1 MTDIDDRRFRV
12 REALTKHFGD
22 EFARDFMSI
31 TPTINWSDVATKSDL
46 DALETRVDRRF
57 AEMKGEMDHRFA
69 EMKGDMDRRFAEM
82 KGEMHSLVRSQTI
95 ALTAIL
101 GGLMTVMT
109 TALSLVAFFA

>member
-31 TPTINWSDVATKSDL
+31 TPTINWTDVATKSDL
-46 DALETRVDRRF
+46 DALEGR
-57 AEMKGEMDHRFA
+57 
-69 EMKGDMDRRFAEM
+69 MDRRFAEM

-109 TALSLVAFFA
+109 TALSLVAFFAR

>member
-31 TPTINWSDVATKSDL
+31 TPTINSSDVATKSDL

-57 AEMKGEMDHRFA
+57 AEMKGE
-69 EMKGDMDRRFAEM
+69 MDRRFAEM

-109 TALSLVAFFA
+109 TALSLVAFFAR

>member
-31 TPTINWSDVATKSDL
+31 TPTINWTDVATKSDL
-46 DALETRVDRRF
+46 DALETRV
-57 AEMKGEMDHRFA
+57 
-69 EMKGDMDRRFAEM
+69 DRRFAEM

-109 TALSLVAFFA
+109 TALSLVAFFAR

>member
-12 REALTKHFGD
+12 RETLTKHFGD

-46 DALETRVDRRF
+46 DALEGRMDRRL
-57 AEMKGEMDHRFA
+57 AEMKGEMDH
-69 EMKGDMDRRFAEM
+69 RFAEM

-109 TALSLVAFFA
+109 SALSLVAFFAR